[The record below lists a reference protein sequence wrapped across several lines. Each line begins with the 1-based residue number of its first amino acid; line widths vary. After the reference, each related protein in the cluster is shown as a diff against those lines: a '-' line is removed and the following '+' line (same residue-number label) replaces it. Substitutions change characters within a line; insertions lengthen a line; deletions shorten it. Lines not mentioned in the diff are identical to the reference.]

1 MITVLVTYFFCLFT
15 TLKLI
20 KYHTIIFALSE
31 VNVVTDESS
40 DRQMDK
46 IIYRGRFAPTNK
58 YGSSV
63 INTSVITVYAIIVST
78 LIQLVRV
85 QDQHFRMKRH
95 HFLQKSVYFS
105 VNCLWGGISGQDLSI
120 NLSVCL
126 SFLYSIYLSIYL
138 SIHQTI
144 YSFNHSSK
152 I

>member
-1 MITVLVTYFFCLFT
+1 MITVLVTYFFRLFT

-46 IIYRGRFAPTNK
+46 IIDRGRFAPKNK

-63 INTSVITVYAIIVST
+63 INTSVITVYAIVST

-105 VNCLWGGISGQDLSI
+105 VNCL
-120 NLSVCL
+120 
-126 SFLYSIYLSIYL
+126 
-138 SIHQTI
+138 
-144 YSFNHSSK
+144 
-152 I
+152 